1 VAAAQPA
8 VVVADGEEAVVWGG
22 FVVVGRGKGVRGGQL
37 VVEDELGHVEVV

>member
-22 FVVVGRGKGVRGGQL
+22 FGGRGQGVRGGQL